1 MEYTPIH
8 RHRLEHAPVD
18 RMVGLRL
25 TEAEHAAL
33 KRYAEADSRKIAQ
46 LARLMVQ
53 NALTVL
59 EQAAR
64 GGRSPA
70 EAVAAWKCQGA

>member
-1 MEYTPIH
+1 MEYTPIQACVK
-8 RHRLEHAPVD
+8 HAPAD
-18 RMVGLRL
+18 HMVGLRL